1 MTRVMRFVL
10 ALVVCS
16 LLDVRSAVPQQQQ
29 PLPQQTQHPPLV
41 QAARPQAP
49 VPPQGFQLNQ
59 LQQGELDTVLSA
71 WQVHSGGIT
80 TFQCA
85 FERWEYN
92 IAFGPAPNIPLNK
105 DRGELSYGKPDKG
118 SFRIT
123 EIKVWQAKPLPPG
136 QPPPAVVQGD
146 WVPQPGA
153 IGEHWVCDGKSV
165 FEYRHEQKQLVERPI
180 PQQLQGHAISDGPLP
195 FLFGADAK
203 KLKERYWMRVDPAQ
217 DPNQIWI
224 VALPKFQAQAANFK
238 AVEVILDR
246 QRMLPTHMRVTLPNN
261 SRHLYI
267 FDVANA
273 SINHPWDRVQNWF
286 QLPRLPL
293 GWKRIVEQIPVEQA
307 AQPAAPPR

>member
-1 MTRVMRFVL
+1 MPV
-10 ALVVCS
+10 
-16 LLDVRSAVPQQQQ
+16 VRSAFIFALCCLATASLALAQQQL
-29 PLPQQTQHPPLV
+29 LPQQTLQQPV
-41 QAARPQAP
+41 AQAAQPQAP
-49 VPPQGFQLNQ
+49 LPPPGFQLNQ
-59 LQQGELDTVLSA
+59 LQLAQLNQVLET
-71 WQVHSGGIT
+71 WQKESGKIT

-92 IAFGPAPNIPLNK
+92 VAFGPAPNIPLNK
-105 DRGELSYGKPDKG
+105 DRGELSFGKPDKG

-123 EIKVWQAKPLPPG
+123 EIKVWQAAPQPPG
-136 QPPPAVVQGD
+136 QPPAAVVQGD
-146 WVPQPGA
+146 WVRDPNA

-165 FEYRHEQKQLVERPI
+165 FEYRHQQKQLVERPI
-180 PQQLQGHAISDGPLP
+180 PQQLQGQAIADGPLP
-195 FLFGADAK
+195 FLFGADAN
-203 KLKERYWMRVDPAQ
+203 KLKARYWMRVDPAQ

-224 VALPKFQAQAANFK
+224 VAAPRFQAQAADFK

-273 SINHPWDRVQNWF
+273 KINNPWNRVQNWF
-286 QLPRLPL
+286 ELPRLPL

-307 AQPAAPPR
+307 AQPSAPPR

>member
-1 MTRVMRFVL
+1 MRSVL
-10 ALVVCS
+10 AVVFCCLWHVPLANS
-16 LLDVRSAVPQQQQ
+16 QQQTLPQQPGQQ
-29 PLPQQTQHPPLV
+29 PLVQGVQPQP
-41 QAARPQAP
+41 P
-49 VPPQGFQLNQ
+49 VPQPPAAPAGFQLNQ
-59 LQQGELDTVLSA
+59 LQQGELDTVLAA
-71 WQVHSGGIT
+71 WQAHSGKIT

-92 IAFGPAPNIPLNK
+92 VAFGPAPNIPLNK

-118 SFRIT
+118 SFQIT
-123 EIKVWQAKPLPPG
+123 DIKTWQATPLPPG
-136 QPPPAVVQGD
+136 QPPPAVRQGD
-146 WVPQPGA
+146 WVRQPNA

-165 FEYRHEQKQLVERPI
+165 FEYRHAQKELVERPI
-180 PQQLQGHAISDGPLP
+180 PLHLQGQAIADGPLP
-195 FLFGADAK
+195 FLFGADAN
-203 KLKERYWMRVDPAQ
+203 KLKARYWMRVDRSQ

-224 VALPKFQAQAANFK
+224 VALPKFQAQAADFK

-261 SRHLYI
+261 SRHLYL
-267 FDVANA
+267 FDLAGA

-293 GWKRIVEQIPVEQA
+293 GWKRRVEQIPVEQA